1 MLDLNS
7 EKQHFNRAWAGVDI
21 HIVVQ
26 STLCIPGIPSL
37 AGKTILICSCGTGV
51 PSVEAANAGAIVYAV
66 DISEAAVA
74 NAEAIAAYNKVE
86 VQCSVQD
93 LHQLNFADEFFDVV
107 YGSAVLHHLEIER
120 ACQEFKRV
128 LKPGGIAVFT
138 SEPTFRNPLIKVA
151 YEGAFG
157 KGREGRRRRFLFIK
171 RTGTDNEKPLDK
183 QEFNSI
189 ERQFHEVSLAPR
201 GFMLFQKLSHVTGG
215 ALLGVTSWI
224 DRTLLLLFPSIK
236 NWSYEYD
243 LFLRK

>member
-1 MLDLNS
+1 MLDLDL
-7 EKQHFNRAWAGVDI
+7 EKQYFNRAWAGVDTNI
-21 HIVVQ
+21 AVQ
-26 STLCIPGIPSL
+26 SALRIPGIPSL
-37 AGKTILICSCGTGV
+37 AGKTILVCSCGSGI

-74 NAEAIAAYNKVE
+74 NAEAFAAYNKVD
-86 VQCSVQD
+86 VHCSVQD

-107 YGSAVLHHLEIER
+107 YGSAVLHHLEIKR

-138 SEPTFRNPLIKVA
+138 SEPTLRNPLIKAA

-157 KGREGRRRRFLFIK
+157 KGREGRRRSFLFMK

-183 QEFNSI
+183 QEFSSI
-189 ERQFHEVSLAPR
+189 ERQFHDVSLAPR

-215 ALLGVTSWI
+215 ALLGVTSRI
-224 DRTLLLLFPSIK
+224 DRTLLRLFPSIK
-236 NWSYEYD
+236 YWSYEYD